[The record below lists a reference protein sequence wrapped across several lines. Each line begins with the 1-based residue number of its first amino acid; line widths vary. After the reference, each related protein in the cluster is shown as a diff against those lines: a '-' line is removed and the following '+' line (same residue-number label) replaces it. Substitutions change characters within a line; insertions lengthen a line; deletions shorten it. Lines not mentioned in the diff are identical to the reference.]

1 MFRSIRTTTVLALLL
16 AACGGDD
23 DARTT
28 EQTRAD
34 QPAAPE
40 SPAFA
45 LVRGQD
51 TLLIEQFTIDG
62 NRVTGTMRDPV
73 GSAVEYD
80 ATFGANG
87 AESSMRVT
95 MRAVEP
101 EAPPIV
107 WAFTIRG
114 DSVFAET
121 TRADSTVRSGDTIAR
136 GALPYMSPSMGLL
149 SMIARSARTTVGDSG
164 QITLLAAS
172 VSQPPMAVTPQI
184 YWRAD
189 TAWIINDELN
199 QFRLTFSNDRLVS
212 AEMPRMQMRSVR
224 VTAPALARP
233 SAPAT
238 GTPSSSAPAE

>member
-1 MFRSIRTTTVLALLL
+1 MFRSSRTPVLIALLL

-23 DARTT
+23 DAPTT
-28 EQTRAD
+28 DQTGAQ

-62 NRVTGTMRDPV
+62 DRVHGTMRDPT
-73 GSAVEYD
+73 GSAVEYE
-80 ATFGANG
+80 AMFGAG
-87 AESSMRVT
+87 GGESTMRVILHAAT
-95 MRAVEP
+95 PGTPA
-101 EAPPIV
+101 IV

-121 TRADSTVRSGDTIAR
+121 TRADSTVRSSDTIER
-136 GALPYMSPSMGLL
+136 GALPYMSPSMGLM
-149 SMIARSARTTVGDSG
+149 SMVARRARAAVGDSG
-164 QITLLAAS
+164 QVTLLAAS
-172 VSQPPMAVTPQI
+172 VSQPPVAVTPQI

-189 TAWIINDELN
+189 TAYIVGDEIN

-224 VTAPALARP
+224 LGAGAAAAPSRP
-233 SAPAT
+233 GANPPAAQ
-238 GTPSSSAPAE
+238 P

>member
-1 MFRSIRTTTVLALLL
+1 MFRSIRTPALVALLL
-16 AACGGDD
+16 VACGGDD
-23 DARTT
+23 DAQTT
-28 EQTRAD
+28 DQTGPA

-40 SPAFA
+40 NPAFA

-62 NRVTGTMRDPV
+62 QRVSGTMRDPT

-80 ATFGANG
+80 ATYGANG
-87 AESSMRVT
+87 LESSMRVT
-95 MRAVEP
+95 MRAADAA
-101 EAPPIV
+101 APPIV

-136 GALPYMSPSMGLL
+136 GALPYMSPSMGLM
-149 SMIARSARTTVGDSG
+149 SMVARSARTAIGDSG
-164 QITLLAAS
+164 QVTLLAAS

-189 TAWIINDELN
+189 TAWIISDDVN

-212 AEMPRMQMRSVR
+212 AEMPRMQMRAVR
-224 VTAPALARP
+224 VGAPAAPAQPAPTAPAQ
-233 SAPAT
+233 
-238 GTPSSSAPAE
+238 